1 MKRVCVLLERG
12 APLRLNPILAE
23 TIERLEAGDVRVTVQ
38 VPEETLLRLDRL
50 HVEADLYLLKSD
62 TELALT
68 LATTFEHIGAT
79 VLNRASAARLA
90 KDKLLAAATLAQ
102 AGLPAP
108 RSLGAARPV
117 QLARHVTNGQPLIL
131 KPHRG
136 YHGVGIAIARHSD
149 ELPDSRVYPDAVFA
163 QAYLDRART
172 ELKVFVIGDAVFGV
186 RRPLATDTPGRAG
199 DSVAVPPE
207 VQEIARRCGAVFG
220 LELYGLDI
228 AEDPEDGPQIIDVNY
243 SPAYRGV
250 PGAPRHLAE
259 HIARALNWA

>member
-1 MKRVCVLLERG
+1 VKRVCVLLEHG
-12 APLRLNPILAE
+12 PPLRLNPIIAE
-23 TIERLEAGDVRVTVQ
+23 TIERLEASDVRVTVL

-50 HVEADLYLLKSD
+50 HIQADLYLLKSD

-79 VLNRASAARLA
+79 VLNRASAARRA

-108 RSLGAARPV
+108 RSLGAARPT
-117 QLARHVTNGQPLIL
+117 QLAEHVGRGRPLIL

-149 ELPDSRVYPDAVFA
+149 DLPDAHVYPDAVFA

-172 ELKVFVIGDAVFGV
+172 DLKVFVIGDAVFGV
-186 RRPLATDTPGRAG
+186 RN
-199 DSVAVPPE
+199 AVPAAAVVRADNSVSVSPE
-207 VQEIARRCGAVFG
+207 VEQIARRVGAVFD
-220 LELYGLDI
+220 LELFGLDI
-228 AEDPEDGPQIIDVNY
+228 AEDPEHGPQIIDVNY
-243 SPAYRGV
+243 SPGFRGV

-259 HIARALNWA
+259 HIARALSFA